1 MGNRA
6 GELLLY
12 LLFYHINLFTEVT
25 RISKNLL
32 VNEQIRAKEVRLID
46 SDGSQLGIMDT
57 DQALEIAQKK
67 NLDLV
72 NVSPNSKPPVCRIM
86 DFGKY
91 KYEQSKR
98 EREARKKQ
106 KVISVKEIKLRPGI
120 DTHDFEVKVKNG
132 KRFLQN
138 GDKIKVTV
146 MFRGREITHKDMG
159 RKLCQNLA
167 DELSEWGVVEKE
179 PRVEGR
185 NMIMIITPKTK

>member
-1 MGNRA
+1 M
-6 GELLLY
+6 
-12 LLFYHINLFTEVT
+12 T
-25 RISKNLL
+25 RISKDLL

-46 SDGSQLGIMDT
+46 SDGTQLGIMNT
-57 DQALEIAQKK
+57 DQALEIAHKK

-72 NVSPNSKPPVCRIM
+72 NVSPHSKPPVCRIM

-91 KYEQSKR
+91 KYEQNKR

-159 RKLCQNLA
+159 RKLCQDLA
-167 DELSEWGVVEKE
+167 DELSEWGVIEKE
-179 PRVEGR
+179 PRVEGK
-185 NMIMIITPKTK
+185 NMIMIIAPRTK

>member
-1 MGNRA
+1 LGNRA